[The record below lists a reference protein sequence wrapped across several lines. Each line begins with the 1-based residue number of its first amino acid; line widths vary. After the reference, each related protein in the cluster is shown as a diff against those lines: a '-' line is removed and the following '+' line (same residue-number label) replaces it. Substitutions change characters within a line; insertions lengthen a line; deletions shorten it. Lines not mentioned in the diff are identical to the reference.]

1 MVAVANEDKR
11 ACMAVLRDPNT
22 GQQRGAGWIDQHI
35 IKDCM
40 SCEGPVPVVEKY
52 IDNFQHDFMGA
63 VRFVHVENL

>member
-11 ACMAVLRDPNT
+11 ACMTQTLDSKEEQDGSISA
-22 GQQRGAGWIDQHI
+22 I